1 METYSSK
8 LYSILNS
15 VMEMEYD
22 MHKDKFEIIL
32 SFINTILH
40 SNYIY
45 LNQVKCLYLNKFI
58 TSDYST
64 TVNDF
69 IPKFKDVGL
78 KINTKNKNLYD
89 SFYILKT
96 VLSQV
101 NFTLRKKLDINN
113 NVYFS
118 IIKRNKK

>member
-22 MHKDKFEIIL
+22 IHKDKFEIIL

-40 SNYIY
+40 SNYVY
-45 LNQVKCLYLNKFI
+45 LNQVKCLYFNKFI
-58 TSDYST
+58 TPDYST
-64 TVNDF
+64 TVNNF

-78 KINTKNKNLYD
+78 KINSKNKKLYD

-96 VLSQV
+96 ILNQV

-113 NVYFS
+113 NVFFS
-118 IIKRNKK
+118 IIKKK